1 MPKHTQGPWKFF
13 QVWKVIEVQAESAE
27 KPPIVHWM
35 GFDDCFRSL
44 EEHEAN
50 ARLIAAAPELLEAL
64 ERLVYFAESQYFE
77 IKNIQPWYQ
86 QTREIIAKAKGG
98 T

>member
-13 QVWKVIEVQAESAE
+13 QVGKVIEVQASNAE
-27 KPPIVHWM
+27 QPPIVHWM

-64 ERLVYFAESQYFE
+64 ESIIELGKRDLSNEKYDGYFE
-77 IKNIQPWYQ
+77 
-86 QTREIIAKAKGG
+86 TARAAIAKAKGG